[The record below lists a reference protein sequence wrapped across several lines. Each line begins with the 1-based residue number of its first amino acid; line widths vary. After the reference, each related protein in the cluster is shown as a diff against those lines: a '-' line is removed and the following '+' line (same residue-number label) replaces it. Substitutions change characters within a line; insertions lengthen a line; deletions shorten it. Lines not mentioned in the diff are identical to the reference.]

1 LRLNLR
7 QQAAGRLKDFMLAQ
21 SRRAAFAR
29 IAVLFSD
36 GHQMI

>member
-1 LRLNLR
+1 MVIASESA
-7 QQAAGRLKDFMLAQ
+7 AAGRLKDFMLAQ
-21 SRRAAFAR
+21 NRRAAFAR